1 MTDRADMQANRAED
15 EALNWLVDFE
25 NLSED
30 ERRQF
35 DVWLNE
41 RPENRP
47 AFEKLEQDW
56 GRLDVLRQLE
66 TSTPDP
72 DVVDKWLH
80 RRRWRRR
87 AVPLAAAA
95 GIAAIAVM
103 AIALLQAPSRNY
115 EANFQTALGEYQ
127 VHRLPDDSVV
137 RLNTNSQAR
146 VDYSDTERRVH
157 LLRGEAHFDI
167 ATQPGRPFSVIAGT
181 GTVRAVGTA
190 FNVYLKGEVV
200 EVTVTEGVVEVVPA
214 TSVAAVAAEA
224 PPATPAPKTLA
235 QGDKLAYGETQA
247 AVSRVEPRELARQL
261 AWQDGMLDFQGETLA
276 EVIAEASRYTTTR
289 IVIDDAKLE
298 DLHVTGY
305 FRAGDVETLLR
316 LIESNEQVTIRR
328 VTPDLVRIDAR
339 AD

>member
-1 MTDRADMQANRAED
+1 MTDRADRQAGRAED
-15 EALNWLVDFE
+15 EALNWLVDLE
-25 NLSED
+25 NLSEA

-35 DVWLNE
+35 NEWLNE

-47 AFEKLEQDW
+47 AFEKLERDW

-66 TSTPDP
+66 TDAPDP

-95 GIAAIAVM
+95 GMAAIAVIVIM
-103 AIALLQAPSRNY
+103 FLQAPPGDY
-115 EANFQTALGEYQ
+115 EASVETAVGEYQ
-127 VHRLPDDSVV
+127 EHRLPDDSVIT
-137 RLNTNSQAR
+137 LNTDSRAR
-146 VDYSDTERRVH
+146 IDYSDTARRVH
-157 LLRGEAHFDI
+157 LLRGEAHFEI
-167 ATQPGRPFSVIAGT
+167 APQAGRPFSVIAGS

-190 FNVYLKGEVV
+190 FNVYVKGEFV
-200 EVTVTEGVVEVVPA
+200 EVTVTEGVVEVLPG
-214 TSVAAVAAEA
+214 TGVAVDEA
-224 PPATPAPKTLA
+224 KVLPPAPVPQTLA
-235 QGDKLAYGETQA
+235 KGDKLAYGETLA

-276 EVIAEASRYTTTR
+276 EVIAEAGRYTSTR
-289 IVIDDAKLE
+289 ITIDDAELE
-298 DLHVTGY
+298 KLHVTGY

-316 LIESNEQVTIRR
+316 LVESNEQVAIRR
-328 VTPDLVRIDAR
+328 VTPDVVRITAR